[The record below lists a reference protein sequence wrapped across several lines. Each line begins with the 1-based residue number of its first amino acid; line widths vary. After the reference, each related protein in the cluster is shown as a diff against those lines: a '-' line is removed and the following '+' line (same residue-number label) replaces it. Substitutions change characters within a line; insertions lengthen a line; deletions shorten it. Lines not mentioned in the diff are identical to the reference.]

1 MKPLSPPISTPLTL
15 LETFV
20 LCACLSKPL
29 ALTIEPTASAA
40 ERVAVEK
47 VKQNLVARGFLAKMA
62 TGFLATPEG
71 LAALMDTLPIDA
83 VERSAAELTRRLT
96 SGASTHPSKA
106 RRKSGRS
113 RARPAR
119 APS

>member
-1 MKPLSPPISTPLTL
+1 MKPLPPPITTPLTL

-29 ALTIEPTASAA
+29 ALTIEPTANAA

-62 TGFLATPEG
+62 TGLLATPEG
-71 LAALMDTLPIDA
+71 LAALMDTLPIEA
-83 VERSAAELTRRLT
+83 VERGAAELTRRLT
-96 SGASTHPSKA
+96 SGASTRPSKA

-113 RARPAR
+113 RAPRAR

>member
-1 MKPLSPPISTPLTL
+1 MKPLPPPIATPLTL

-29 ALTIEPTASAA
+29 ALTVEPTASAS

-47 VKQNLVARGFLAKMA
+47 VKQKLVARGFLAKMT
-62 TGFLATPEG
+62 TGLLATPEG
-71 LAALMDTLPIDA
+71 LAALMDTLPIEA
-83 VERSAAELTRRLT
+83 IERGAAELTRRLT
-96 SGASTHPSKA
+96 SDASTRPSKA
-106 RRKSGRS
+106 RRRSGRS
-113 RARPAR
+113 RAPRAR